1 MPTILVADDN
11 ADLRRTMEIWLVR
24 LGFQVLTVCNGSE
37 AVQAV
42 RVQKPAL
49 ILMDMNMPVMDGWT
63 ATCELKNDANTRE
76 VPILALT
83 AYSLPG
89 DQARCIAAGCD
100 ACLAKPVDFDVLAAH
115 IYSIL
120 ATRITLPS
128 LSADF

>member
-11 ADLRRTMEIWLVR
+11 ADLRRTMEIWLIR
-24 LGFQVLTVCNGSE
+24 LGFQVLTVSNGIE
-37 AVQAV
+37 AVEAV
-42 RVQKPAL
+42 CVQKPAL

-100 ACLAKPVDFDVLAAH
+100 ACLAKPVDFDVLAAQIH
-115 IYSIL
+115 SIL
-120 ATRITLPS
+120 ASRFKT
-128 LSADF
+128 F